1 MRQTLPRSVPCWN
14 QIKTTEQEKSPCT
27 GKPVQRLF
35 ARFQATCVS
44 VQTQAAVVEAASLDA
59 ASETAASLDAASEEA
74 DSVSAS
80 LEAASE
86 EAASEEAATEEDTA
100 SEVEAAA
107 VEEAEPPQAVMPA
120 ARARATTAT
129 ATFLSFISL
138 ISLFLKKY
146 LHRGPCVRGL
156 SARQYSSLF
165 YKKIKRILGKDC
177 NISGESTLLL

>member
-1 MRQTLPRSVPCWN
+1 MKLKRLGTLLLTAIIAATTLAGCGAMPSTGNGNETGENASV
-14 QIKTTEQEKSPCT
+14 I
-27 GKPVQRLF
+27 
-35 ARFQATCVS
+35 
-44 VQTQAAVVEAASLDA
+44 
-59 ASETAASLDAASEEA
+59 
-74 DSVSAS
+74 
-80 LEAASE
+80 
-86 EAASEEAATEEDTA
+86 AATEEDTA
-100 SEVEAAA
+100 SEVEEAA

>member
-1 MRQTLPRSVPCWN
+1 M
-14 QIKTTEQEKSPCT
+14 
-27 GKPVQRLF
+27 QRLF

-59 ASETAASLDAASEEA
+59 ASEEA
-74 DSVSAS
+74 DSVSTS
-80 LEAASE
+80 L

-100 SEVEAAA
+100 SEAEEAAVEEAA
-107 VEEAEPPQAVMPA
+107 VEEAEPPQAVIPA

-129 ATFLSFISL
+129 ATFLSFISI

-146 LHRGPCVRGL
+146 LHRGPCVWGL

-165 YKKIKRILGKDC
+165 YKKIKRFLGKDC

>member
-1 MRQTLPRSVPCWN
+1 MKLKRLGTLLLTAIIAATTLAGCGAMPSTGNGNETGENASV
-14 QIKTTEQEKSPCT
+14 I
-27 GKPVQRLF
+27 
-35 ARFQATCVS
+35 
-44 VQTQAAVVEAASLDA
+44 
-59 ASETAASLDAASEEA
+59 
-74 DSVSAS
+74 
-80 LEAASE
+80 
-86 EAASEEAATEEDTA
+86 AATEEDTA
-100 SEVEAAA
+100 SEVEEAA
-107 VEEAEPPQAVMPA
+107 VEEAEPPQAVMPT

-129 ATFLSFISL
+129 ATFLSFISI

>member
-14 QIKTTEQEKSPCT
+14 QIKTTEQEKSLCT

-44 VQTQAAVVEAASLDA
+44 VQTQAAVVEAASLEA

-74 DSVSAS
+74 DSVSTS

-100 SEVEAAA
+100 SEVEEAA

-129 ATFLSFISL
+129 ATFLSFISM
-138 ISLFLKKY
+138 ISLFLK
-146 LHRGPCVRGL
+146 
-156 SARQYSSLF
+156 
-165 YKKIKRILGKDC
+165 
-177 NISGESTLLL
+177 NISTEGLVYGACLQSNILVFFTKKSRGF

>member
-1 MRQTLPRSVPCWN
+1 M
-14 QIKTTEQEKSPCT
+14 
-27 GKPVQRLF
+27 QRLF

-44 VQTQAAVVEAASLDA
+44 VQTQAAVVE
-59 ASETAASLDAASEEA
+59 AASLDAASEEA

-100 SEVEAAA
+100 SEAEEAA
-107 VEEAEPPQAVMPA
+107 VEEAEPPQAVIPA

-129 ATFLSFISL
+129 ATFLSFISI

-165 YKKIKRILGKDC
+165 YKKIKRFLDKDC
-177 NISGESTLLL
+177 NIAGESTLLLYFCAKSQTLFGKLLS

>member
-1 MRQTLPRSVPCWN
+1 
-14 QIKTTEQEKSPCT
+14 
-27 GKPVQRLF
+27 VQRLF

-59 ASETAASLDAASEEA
+59 ASEEADSVSTSLEAASEEA
-74 DSVSAS
+74 DSVSTS
-80 LEAASE
+80 L

-100 SEVEAAA
+100 SEVE
-107 VEEAEPPQAVMPA
+107 EAEPPQAVIPA

-129 ATFLSFISL
+129 ATFLSFISI

-165 YKKIKRILGKDC
+165 YKKIKRFLDKDC

>member
-1 MRQTLPRSVPCWN
+1 M
-14 QIKTTEQEKSPCT
+14 
-27 GKPVQRLF
+27 QRLF

-59 ASETAASLDAASEEA
+59 ASEEA
-74 DSVSAS
+74 DSVSTS
-80 LEAASE
+80 L

-100 SEVEAAA
+100 SEAEEAAVEEAA
-107 VEEAEPPQAVMPA
+107 VEEAEPPQAVIPA

-129 ATFLSFISL
+129 ATFLSFISI

-165 YKKIKRILGKDC
+165 YKKIKRFLDKDC
-177 NISGESTLLL
+177 NIAGESTLLLYFCAKSQTLFGKLLS

>member
-1 MRQTLPRSVPCWN
+1 M
-14 QIKTTEQEKSPCT
+14 
-27 GKPVQRLF
+27 QRIF

-59 ASETAASLDAASEEA
+59 ASETAASLDAASETAASLDAASEEA

-80 LEAASE
+80 L

-100 SEVEAAA
+100 SEVEEAA

-129 ATFLSFISL
+129 ATFLSFISI

-165 YKKIKRILGKDC
+165 YKKIKRFLDKDC
-177 NISGESTLLL
+177 NIAGESTLLLYFCAKSQTLFGKLLS

>member
-1 MRQTLPRSVPCWN
+1 M
-14 QIKTTEQEKSPCT
+14 
-27 GKPVQRLF
+27 QRLF

-100 SEVEAAA
+100 SEAEEAAVEEAA
-107 VEEAEPPQAVMPA
+107 VEEAEPPQAVIPA

-129 ATFLSFISL
+129 ATFLSFISI

-165 YKKIKRILGKDC
+165 YKKIKRFLDKDC
-177 NISGESTLLL
+177 NIAGESTLLLYFCAKSQTLFGKLLS

>member
-1 MRQTLPRSVPCWN
+1 M
-14 QIKTTEQEKSPCT
+14 
-27 GKPVQRLF
+27 QRLF

-59 ASETAASLDAASEEA
+59 ASETAASLDAASETAASLDAASEEA
-74 DSVSAS
+74 DSVFAS
-80 LEAASE
+80 L

-100 SEVEAAA
+100 SEVEEAA
-107 VEEAEPPQAVMPA
+107 VEEAEPPQAVMPT

-129 ATFLSFISL
+129 ATFLSFISI

-165 YKKIKRILGKDC
+165 YKKIKRFLGKDC
-177 NISGESTLLL
+177 NISGKSTLLLLFCSKSRTLFGKLLS

>member
-86 EAASEEAATEEDTA
+86 EAASEEVATEEDTA
-100 SEVEAAA
+100 SEVEEAA

-129 ATFLSFISL
+129 ATFLSFISI

-146 LHRGPCVRGL
+146 LRRGPCVRGL

>member
-1 MRQTLPRSVPCWN
+1 M
-14 QIKTTEQEKSPCT
+14 
-27 GKPVQRLF
+27 QRLF

-44 VQTQAAVVEAASLDA
+44 VQTQAAVVE
-59 ASETAASLDAASEEA
+59 AASLDAASEEA

-100 SEVEAAA
+100 SEAEEAA
-107 VEEAEPPQAVMPA
+107 VEEAEPPQAVIPA

-129 ATFLSFISL
+129 ATFLSFISI

-156 SARQYSSLF
+156 SARQYFSLF
-165 YKKIKRILGKDC
+165 YKKIKRFLDKDC
-177 NISGESTLLL
+177 NISEESTLLL

>member
-1 MRQTLPRSVPCWN
+1 M
-14 QIKTTEQEKSPCT
+14 
-27 GKPVQRLF
+27 QRLF

-59 ASETAASLDAASEEA
+59 ASETAASLEAASEEA
-74 DSVSAS
+74 AS
-80 LEAASE
+80 EEAASVSTSL

-100 SEVEAAA
+100 SEVEEAA
-107 VEEAEPPQAVMPA
+107 VEEAEPPQAV
-120 ARARATTAT
+120 
-129 ATFLSFISL
+129 I

-146 LHRGPCVRGL
+146 LHRGPCVQGL